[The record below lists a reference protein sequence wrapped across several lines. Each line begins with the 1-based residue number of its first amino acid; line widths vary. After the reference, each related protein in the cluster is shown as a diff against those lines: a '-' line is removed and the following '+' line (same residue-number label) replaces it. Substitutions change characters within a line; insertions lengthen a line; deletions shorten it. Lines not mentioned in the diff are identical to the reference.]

1 MKSFYKIIIWILCTI
16 AIYIIFYKC
25 IIYFDPLNTNI
36 KGIKSL
42 SAFVAMLASF
52 FIGSSLAKK

>member
-1 MKSFYKIIIWILCTI
+1 MKIFYKTITWILCTI
-16 AIYIIFYKC
+16 SIYIIFYKC

-42 SAFVAMLASF
+42 SAFVAILASF
-52 FIGSSLAKK
+52 FVGSSLAKR